1 MILVCGGAGYIGSHM
16 VYELL
21 AQNKEVVVVDNLI
34 TGYEQA
40 IHPNAI
46 FYPVDIRDKAA
57 LSKVFEAHE
66 IEAVVH
72 FAASSL
78 VGESVKEPLK
88 YYDNNV
94 GGSRML
100 LEVMAQYGVS
110 KIVFSS
116 TAATYGN
123 PGVSVISESEPTQ
136 PINPY
141 GETKLAVEK
150 LLKWSDEAYGIK
162 SICLRYF
169 NVAGAHESA
178 IIGESHQPETHL
190 IPIILQVALG
200 KRPHIQVFGNDY
212 QTPDGTCIRDY
223 IHVTDLVKAHMCA
236 LDKLFADSESNIYNL
251 GNGNGFSVLEMIEAA
266 RKVTG
271 HDIPVV
277 MADRRAGDPDILV
290 ASAEKAARELG
301 WKPLVTEVED
311 IIRSAWRFHQK
322 FPDGFSK

>member
-40 IHPNAI
+40 IHPKAI

-57 LSKVFEAHE
+57 LSKVFEAHD

-100 LEVMAQYGVS
+100 LEVMAQFGVS

-200 KRPHIQVFGNDY
+200 KRPHIQVFGSDY

-251 GNGNGFSVLEMIEAA
+251 GNGHGFSVLEMIEAA

-290 ASAEKAARELG
+290 ASAEKAAHELG